1 MEHVKQNNLF
11 PEEEK
16 PKRDNSFEWE
26 QFARLGEMI
35 GDGLHNEPDGKWIS
49 KEYKR
54 LMLLLNPDI
63 KQSLAD
69 QRKAKNE
76 RIDNQILKLIATRKC
91 TQKDCGGQLYQSRSG
106 SKIMFCSK
114 CKARY
119 KAISS
124 KNK

>member
-1 MEHVKQNNLF
+1 MKLENKDNTLF
-11 PEEEK
+11 PEEK
-16 PKRDNSFEWE
+16 PKLENEFEWN
-26 QFARLGEMI
+26 QFIRLGEMI

-49 KEYKR
+49 KEYRR
-54 LMLLLNPDI
+54 LMVLLNPDI

-76 RIDNQILKLIATRKC
+76 RIDNQILKLIATSKC

-114 CKARY
+114 CKTRY
-119 KAISS
+119 KAIS
-124 KNK
+124 KKK